1 MSDILATLGID
12 LRFLL
17 VATVGFVLLFLLL
30 KKFTFGPI
38 FNMLQAR
45 QDNIKNNLDEAEA
58 RRTEMVR
65 LQNEYEARLAQ
76 IEDEARDKIQAAVK
90 EAQAARDDIITRA
103 QADRD
108 ALLKRTEED
117 IVREREKTL
126 SQLRDQIANM
136 AVTGASRIL
145 QKNLDA
151 NSHSGLIDDVIA
163 DIGYNNGAPKNG
175 SVL

>member
-58 RRTEMVR
+58 RRAEMVR
-65 LQNEYEARLAQ
+65 LQNEYETRLAQ

-90 EAQAARDDIITRA
+90 KHRPRVTT
-103 QADRD
+103 
-108 ALLKRTEED
+108 LLLVLKPTAM
-117 IVREREKTL
+117 L
-126 SQLRDQIANM
+126 YS
-136 AVTGASRIL
+136 S
-145 QKNLDA
+145 
-151 NSHSGLIDDVIA
+151 
-163 DIGYNNGAPKNG
+163 APKKISPANATKRCH
-175 SVL
+175 SSATRSPTWPSPVLRASCRKTSTPIATAV